1 MISKYF
7 QIGYPRMYG
16 HCRPTPSNVHYT
28 SEAIWVYKHAWRGAG
43 AYCRKGDHIQKKKTG
58 NSPVEFKAMRMFPE
72 WERWIVPK
80 PTFLAEQLLK
90 EAAALESQGEPK
102 NRVKKHNIF
111 EHYKEDFLPHE
122 LPNVP
127 AVIQAFKEYKGRVA
141 LDPSE
146 NNLLGCFWDSCS
158 TKEKGFWMT
167 ALLHHAQYSFT
178 DDARVYHAIKFGE
191 DFPNYRPSPD
201 DMPDDKP
208 RDNAQRFSYYTTVK
222 LWHTCQA
229 REERTIRVASDKVE
243 QWFDLGQSVNP
254 SLTAIFPPSQEQV
267 NQAKL
272 KRQVDPTD
280 NPIGK
285 GGRKRPSSVPPD
297 SDTAK
302 ANKQR
307 LRPMLKVQRVA
318 LGREGYLP
326 SLNMNCRLSLLQ

>member
-1 MISKYF
+1 MDRLPGQSGCPHSPCSSRILAPYWALVGQVSRSCLPLIVYRLGPPDF
-7 QIGYPRMYG
+7 LPLPLPLLLPLPLGWEAVPLPLPLVWAFGSNRAGLAIASHPGNLLDPIGGCSTFPSTVLIGLLNWKICKSHSEQECPRPICPLNG
-16 HCRPTPSNVHYT
+16 
-28 SEAIWVYKHAWRGAG
+28 
-43 AYCRKGDHIQKKKTG
+43 RKKWKDNPG
-58 NSPVEFKAMRMFPE
+58 
-72 WERWIVPK
+72 WIVPK

-141 LDPSE
+141 LDPSK

-208 RDNAQRFSYYTTVK
+208 GDNDQRFSYYHHCETMAH
-222 LWHTCQA
+222 L
-229 REERTIRVASDKVE
+229 RS
-243 QWFDLGQSVNP
+243 
-254 SLTAIFPPSQEQV
+254 
-267 NQAKL
+267 
-272 KRQVDPTD
+272 
-280 NPIGK
+280 K
-285 GGRKRPSSVPPD
+285 GGTNNSSC
-297 SDTAK
+297 
-302 ANKQR
+302 
-307 LRPMLKVQRVA
+307 LRQGGAMV
-318 LGREGYLP
+318 
-326 SLNMNCRLSLLQ
+326 